1 MKRRDFV
8 KFLTAA
14 GVSSPFL
21 VPSSCLGNEEKAAAS
36 ERVLVGAIGVGG
48 RGGQVFRSVLGCSN
62 AQVVAV
68 ADCFKSRR
76 ERSAKVCG
84 GKAYFDFQDIL
95 ADESIDAVTVCTPDH
110 WHVPIAL
117 YAARA
122 KKSCYVEK
130 PLGLTLQ
137 QVLSCEKVFAENK
150 VHFQYGTQQR
160 SQTNCLIG
168 CEMVR
173 QGRIGK
179 IKEIEVY
186 SPNGGTGGN
195 PTPCPIPEDLGEDGY
210 DRWLGPAPKVPY
222 CADRCRPNGTYWIY
236 DQSIGYL
243 GGWGAHPLDIMV
255 WGSDADLSGLVTV
268 EGTGKIGGPLYNTVY
283 DWDMNIMLGD
293 VKVRFIATNRDSTK
307 FIGENGDWID
317 VYRHGLKA
325 SSPDLIANPDLKNAI
340 LTVSTNHAQNFV
352 DAVRFDR
359 TPVSCLKDAVRSD
372 TISHLCDIAVR
383 TQSKVVWDP
392 KKRELVNPT
401 PEQTAMVSRPMREP
415 WTL

>member
-1 MKRRDFV
+1 MKRRDFIQ
-8 KFLTAA
+8 FLAAA

-21 VPSSCLGNEEKAAAS
+21 IPSSCLGDGEKAPAS
-36 ERVLVGAIGVGG
+36 ERVNIGCIGVGG
-48 RGGQVFRSVLGCSN
+48 RGAQVFRMMLSCSN

-68 ADCFKSRR
+68 ADCYKSRR
-76 ERSAKVCG
+76 ESISRACG
-84 GKAYFDFQDIL
+84 GKGFLDFREIL
-95 ADESIDAVTVCTPDH
+95 EDPSIDAVTVCTPDH

-130 PLGLTLQ
+130 PLGLTLE
-137 QVLSCEKVFAENK
+137 QVLKCEKVFAENK

-160 SQTNCLIG
+160 SLSHCHVG

-179 IKEIEVY
+179 VREIEVY

-195 PTPCPIPEDLGEDGY
+195 PTPCPIPENLGEDGY
-210 DRWLGPAPKVPY
+210 ERWLGPAPKVPY
-222 CADRCRPNGTYWIY
+222 CADRCRPQGTYWIY

-268 EGTGKIGGPLYNTVY
+268 EGTGKIGEPLYNTVY

-293 VKVRFIATNRDSTK
+293 VKVKFVAANRDSTK

-317 VYRHGLKA
+317 VFRGGLKA
-325 SSPDLIANPDLKNAI
+325 SSPELIADPDLSDPV
-340 LTVSTNHAQNFV
+340 LTVSTHHAQNFV
-352 DAVRFDR
+352 DAVRYDR

-383 TQSKVVWDP
+383 TKSKVVWDP
-392 KKRELVNPT
+392 AKRELVNPT
-401 PEQTAMVSRPMREP
+401 PEQAAMVSRPMRAP

>member
-1 MKRRDFV
+1 MKRRDFIQ
-8 KFLTAA
+8 FLTTA

-21 VPSSCLGNEEKAAAS
+21 IPSSCLGDDEKAAAS
-36 ERVLVGAIGVGG
+36 ERVNIGCIGVGG
-48 RGGQVFRSVLGCSN
+48 RGAQVFRMMLSCSN

-68 ADCFKSRR
+68 ADCYKSRR
-76 ERSAKVCG
+76 ESISRACG
-84 GKAYFDFQDIL
+84 GKGFLDFREIL
-95 ADESIDAVTVCTPDH
+95 EDPTIDAVTVCTPDH

-130 PLGLTLQ
+130 PLGLTLE
-137 QVLSCEKVFAENK
+137 QVLKCEKVFAENK

-160 SQTNCLIG
+160 SLSHCHAG
-168 CEMVR
+168 CELVR
-173 QGRIGK
+173 KGRIGK
-179 IKEIEVY
+179 VREIEVY

-195 PTPCPIPEDLGEDGY
+195 PTPCPIPENLGEDGY
-210 DRWLGPAPKVPY
+210 ERWLGPAPKVPY
-222 CADRCRPNGTYWIY
+222 CADRCRPQGTYWIY

-268 EGTGKIGGPLYNTVY
+268 EGTGKIGEPLYNTVY

-293 VKVRFIATNRDSTK
+293 VKVKFVAANRDSTK

-317 VYRHGLKA
+317 VFRGGLKA
-325 SSPDLIANPDLKNAI
+325 SSPELIADPDLSDPV
-340 LTVSTNHAQNFV
+340 LTVSTHHAQNFV

-383 TQSKVVWDP
+383 TKSKVVWDP
-392 KKRELVNPT
+392 AKRELVNPT
-401 PEQTAMVSRPMREP
+401 PEQAAMVSRPIRAP

>member
-1 MKRRDFV
+1 MKRRNFLQ
-8 KFLTAA
+8 FLTAA

-21 VPSSCLGNEEKAAAS
+21 IPSSCLGDDEKAAAS
-36 ERVLVGAIGVGG
+36 ERVNIGCIGVGG
-48 RGGQVFRSVLGCSN
+48 RGAQVFRMMLSCSN

-68 ADCFKSRR
+68 ADCYKSRR
-76 ERSAKVCG
+76 ESISRACG
-84 GKAYFDFQDIL
+84 GKGFLDFREIL
-95 ADESIDAVTVCTPDH
+95 EDSSIDAVTVCTPDH

-130 PLGLTLQ
+130 PLGLTLE
-137 QVLSCEKVFAENK
+137 QVLKCEKVFAENK

-160 SQTNCLIG
+160 SLSHCRVG
-168 CEMVR
+168 CELVR
-173 QGRIGK
+173 KGRIGK
-179 IKEIEVY
+179 VREIEVY

-195 PTPCPIPEDLGEDGY
+195 PTPCPIPENLGEDGY
-210 DRWLGPAPKVPY
+210 ERWLGPAPKVPY
-222 CADRCRPNGTYWIY
+222 CADRCRPQGTYWIY

-268 EGTGKIGGPLYNTVY
+268 EGTGKIGEPLYNTVY

-293 VKVRFIATNRDSTK
+293 VKVRFVAANRDSTK

-317 VYRHGLKA
+317 VFRGGLKA
-325 SSPDLIANPDLKNAI
+325 SSPELIADHDLSDPV
-340 LTVSTNHAQNFV
+340 LTVSTHHAQNFV

-383 TQSKVVWDP
+383 TKSKVVWDP
-392 KKRELVNPT
+392 AKRELVNPT
-401 PEQTAMVSRPMREP
+401 PEQAAMVSRPMRAP

>member
-1 MKRRDFV
+1 MM
-8 KFLTAA
+8 L
-14 GVSSPFL
+14 S
-21 VPSSCLGNEEKAAAS
+21 
-36 ERVLVGAIGVGG
+36 
-48 RGGQVFRSVLGCSN
+48 CSN

-68 ADCFKSRR
+68 ADCYKSRR
-76 ERSAKVCG
+76 ESISRACG
-84 GKAYFDFQDIL
+84 GKGFLDFREIL
-95 ADESIDAVTVCTPDH
+95 EDPSIDAVTVCTPDH

-130 PLGLTLQ
+130 PLGLTLE
-137 QVLSCEKVFAENK
+137 QVLKCEKVFAGNK

-160 SQTNCLIG
+160 SLSHCHLG

-179 IKEIEVY
+179 VREIEVY

-195 PTPCPIPEDLGEDGY
+195 PTPCPIPENLGEDGY
-210 DRWLGPAPKVPY
+210 ERWLGPAPKVPY
-222 CADRCRPNGTYWIY
+222 CADRCRPSGTYWIY

-255 WGSDADLSGLVTV
+255 WGCDADLSGLVTV
-268 EGTGKIGGPLYNTVY
+268 EGTGKIGEPLYNTVY

-293 VKVRFIATNRDSTK
+293 VKVKFVATNRDSTK

-317 VYRHGLKA
+317 VYRAGLKA
-325 SSPDLIANPDLKNAI
+325 SSPELIADPDLSDPV
-340 LTVSTNHAQNFV
+340 LTVSMHHAQNFV

-383 TQSKVVWDP
+383 TKSKVVWDP
-392 KKRELVNPT
+392 AKRELVNPT
-401 PEQTAMVSRPMREP
+401 PEQAAMISRPMRAP

>member
-8 KFLTAA
+8 KFLAAA
-14 GVSSPFL
+14 GVSSPL
-21 VPSSCLGNEEKAAAS
+21 LIPSSCLGDDEKAAAS

-84 GKAYFDFQDIL
+84 GKAYFDFQEIL

-173 QGRIGK
+173 KGRIGK

-383 TQSKVVWDP
+383 TKSKVVWDP

-401 PEQTAMVSRPMREP
+401 PEQSAMVSRPMREP

>member
-1 MKRRDFV
+1 MKRRDFIQ
-8 KFLTAA
+8 FLTAA

-21 VPSSCLGNEEKAAAS
+21 IPSSCLGDDEKAAAS
-36 ERVLVGAIGVGG
+36 ERVNIGCIGVGG
-48 RGGQVFRSVLGCSN
+48 RGAQVFRMMLSCSN

-68 ADCFKSRR
+68 ADCYKSRR
-76 ERSAKVCG
+76 ESISRACG
-84 GKAYFDFQDIL
+84 GKGFLDFREIL
-95 ADESIDAVTVCTPDH
+95 EDPTIDAVTVCTPDH

-130 PLGLTLQ
+130 PLGLTLE
-137 QVLSCEKVFAENK
+137 QVLKCEKVFAENK

-160 SQTNCLIG
+160 SLSHCHAG
-168 CEMVR
+168 CELVR
-173 QGRIGK
+173 KGRIGK
-179 IKEIEVY
+179 VREIEVY

-195 PTPCPIPEDLGEDGY
+195 PTPCPIPENLGEDGY
-210 DRWLGPAPKVPY
+210 ERWLGPAPKVPY
-222 CADRCRPNGTYWIY
+222 CADRCRPQGTYWIY

-268 EGTGKIGGPLYNTVY
+268 EGTGKIGEPLYNTVY

-293 VKVRFIATNRDSTK
+293 VKVKFVAANRDSTK

-317 VYRHGLKA
+317 VFRGGLKA
-325 SSPDLIANPDLKNAI
+325 SSPELIADPDLSDPV
-340 LTVSTNHAQNFV
+340 LTVSTHHAQNFV

-383 TQSKVVWDP
+383 TKSKVVWDP
-392 KKRELVNPT
+392 AKRELVNPT
-401 PEQTAMVSRPMREP
+401 PEQAAMVSRPIRAP

>member
-21 VPSSCLGNEEKAAAS
+21 IPSSCLGNEEKAAAS

-68 ADCFKSRR
+68 ADCYKSRR

-84 GKAYFDFQDIL
+84 GKAYFDFQEIL

-130 PLGLTLQ
+130 PLGLTLE

-293 VKVRFIATNRDSTK
+293 VKVKFVATNRDSTK

-340 LTVSTNHAQNFV
+340 LTVSNNHAQNFV

-359 TPVSCLKDAVRSD
+359 TPVSCLRDAVRSD

-401 PEQTAMVSRPMREP
+401 PEQSAMVSRPMREP

>member
-1 MKRRDFV
+1 MKRRDFIQ
-8 KFLTAA
+8 FLTAA

-21 VPSSCLGNEEKAAAS
+21 IPSSCLGDGEKAPAS
-36 ERVLVGAIGVGG
+36 ERVNIGCIGVGG
-48 RGGQVFRSVLGCSN
+48 RGAQVFRMMLSCSN

-68 ADCFKSRR
+68 ADCYKSRR
-76 ERSAKVCG
+76 ESISRACG
-84 GKAYFDFQDIL
+84 GKGFLDFREIL
-95 ADESIDAVTVCTPDH
+95 EDPSIDAVTVCTPDH

-130 PLGLTLQ
+130 PLGLTLE
-137 QVLSCEKVFAENK
+137 QVLKCEKVFAENK

-160 SQTNCLIG
+160 SLSHCHVG
-168 CEMVR
+168 CELVR

-179 IKEIEVY
+179 VREIEVY

-195 PTPCPIPEDLGEDGY
+195 PTPCPIPENLGEDGY
-210 DRWLGPAPKVPY
+210 ERWLGPAPKVPY
-222 CADRCRPNGTYWIY
+222 CADRCRPQGTYWIY

-268 EGTGKIGGPLYNTVY
+268 EGTGKIGEPLYNTVY

-293 VKVRFIATNRDSTK
+293 VKVKFVAANRDSTR

-317 VYRHGLKA
+317 VFRAGLKA
-325 SSPDLIANPDLKNAI
+325 SSPELIADPDLSDPV
-340 LTVSTNHAQNFV
+340 LTVSAHHAQNFV
-352 DAVRFDR
+352 DAVRYDR

-383 TQSKVVWDP
+383 TKSKVVWDP
-392 KKRELVNPT
+392 AKRELVNPT
-401 PEQTAMVSRPMREP
+401 PEQAAMVSRPMRAP

>member
-8 KFLTAA
+8 KFLAAA
-14 GVSSPFL
+14 GVSSPL
-21 VPSSCLGNEEKAAAS
+21 LSPSSCLGADEKAAAS
-36 ERVLVGAIGVGG
+36 ERVNIGAIGVGG
-48 RGGQVFRSVLGCSN
+48 RGGQVFRGMLGCSN

-68 ADCFKSRR
+68 ADCYKSRR
-76 ERSAKVCG
+76 ERSAQVCG
-84 GKAYFDFQDIL
+84 GKAYFDFQEIL

-268 EGTGKIGGPLYNTVY
+268 EGTGKIGEPLYNTVY

-293 VKVRFIATNRDSTK
+293 VKVKFVATNRDSTK

-401 PEQTAMVSRPMREP
+401 PEQSAMVSRPMREP

>member
-8 KFLTAA
+8 KFLAAA
-14 GVSSPFL
+14 GVSSPL
-21 VPSSCLGNEEKAAAS
+21 LIPSSCLGDDEKAAAS
-36 ERVLVGAIGVGG
+36 ERVNIGAIGVGG
-48 RGGQVFRSVLGCSN
+48 RGGQVFRGMLGCSN

-68 ADCFKSRR
+68 ADCYKSRR

-84 GKAYFDFQDIL
+84 GKAYFDFQEIL

-268 EGTGKIGGPLYNTVY
+268 EGTGKIGEPLYNTVY

-293 VKVRFIATNRDSTK
+293 VKVKFVATNRDSTK

>member
-8 KFLTAA
+8 KFLAAA
-14 GVSSPFL
+14 GVSSPL
-21 VPSSCLGNEEKAAAS
+21 LIPSSCLGNEEKAAAS

-48 RGGQVFRSVLGCSN
+48 RGGQVFRGMLGCSN

-84 GKAYFDFQDIL
+84 GKAYFDFQEIL

-137 QVLSCEKVFAENK
+137 QVQSCEKVFAENK

-268 EGTGKIGGPLYNTVY
+268 EGTGKIGEPLYNTVY

-293 VKVRFIATNRDSTK
+293 VKVKFVATNRDSTK

>member
-1 MKRRDFV
+1 MKRRNFIQ
-8 KFLTAA
+8 FLTAA

-21 VPSSCLGNEEKAAAS
+21 IPSSCLGDDEKAAAS
-36 ERVLVGAIGVGG
+36 ERVNIGCIGVGG
-48 RGGQVFRSVLGCSN
+48 RGAQVFRMMLSCSN

-68 ADCFKSRR
+68 ADCYKSRR
-76 ERSAKVCG
+76 ESISRACG
-84 GKAYFDFQDIL
+84 GKGFLDFREIL
-95 ADESIDAVTVCTPDH
+95 EDPSIDAVTVCTPDH

-130 PLGLTLQ
+130 PLGLTLE
-137 QVLSCEKVFAENK
+137 QVLKCEKVFAENK

-160 SQTNCLIG
+160 SLSHCRVG
-168 CEMVR
+168 CELVR
-173 QGRIGK
+173 KGRIGK
-179 IKEIEVY
+179 VREIEVY

-195 PTPCPIPEDLGEDGY
+195 PTPCPIPENLGEDGY
-210 DRWLGPAPKVPY
+210 ERWLGPAPKVPY
-222 CADRCRPNGTYWIY
+222 CADRCRPSGTYWIY

-268 EGTGKIGGPLYNTVY
+268 EGTGKIGEPLYNTVY

-293 VKVRFIATNRDSTK
+293 VKVRFVAANRDSTK

-317 VYRHGLKA
+317 VFRGGLKA
-325 SSPDLIANPDLKNAI
+325 SSPELIADPDLSDPV
-340 LTVSTNHAQNFV
+340 LTVSTHHAQNFV

-383 TQSKVVWDP
+383 TKSKVVWDP
-392 KKRELVNPT
+392 AKRELVNPT
-401 PEQTAMVSRPMREP
+401 PEQAAMVSRPMRAP

>member
-8 KFLTAA
+8 KFLAAA
-14 GVSSPFL
+14 GVSSPL
-21 VPSSCLGNEEKAAAS
+21 LIPSSCLGDDEKAAAS
-36 ERVLVGAIGVGG
+36 ERVNIGAIGVGG
-48 RGGQVFRSVLGCSN
+48 RGGQVFRGMLGCSN

-68 ADCFKSRR
+68 ADCYKSRR
-76 ERSAKVCG
+76 ERSAQVCG
-84 GKAYFDFQDIL
+84 GKAYFDFQEIL

-268 EGTGKIGGPLYNTVY
+268 EGTGKIGEPLYNTVY

-293 VKVRFIATNRDSTK
+293 VKVKFVATNRDSTK

-401 PEQTAMVSRPMREP
+401 PEQSAMVSRPMREP
-415 WTL
+415 WKL

>member
-8 KFLTAA
+8 TLLAAA
-14 GVSSPFL
+14 GVGSPL
-21 VPSSCLGNEEKAAAS
+21 LIPSSCLGNEEKAAAS
-36 ERVLVGAIGVGG
+36 ERVTVGAIGVGG
-48 RGGQVFRSVLGCSN
+48 RGNQVFRSFLACPN

-68 ADCFKSRR
+68 ADCYKSRR
-76 ERSAKVCG
+76 ERSANTCG
-84 GKAYFDFQDIL
+84 GKAFFDFQEIL
-95 ADESIDAVTVCTPDH
+95 ADPSIDAVTVCTPDH

-130 PLGLTLQ
+130 PLGLTLE
-137 QVLSCEKVFAENK
+137 QVQTCEKVFAENK

-160 SQTNCLIG
+160 SMANCQIG
-168 CEMVR
+168 CELVR
-173 QGRIGK
+173 SGKIGK
-179 IKEIEVY
+179 VKEIVVL
-186 SPNGGTGGN
+186 SPNGGTGGD

-210 DRWLGPAPKVPY
+210 ERWLGPAPKVPY
-222 CADRCRPNGTYWIY
+222 CADRCRPSGTYWIY

-293 VKVRFIATNRDSTK
+293 VKVKFAAADRDSTK
-307 FIGENGDWID
+307 FIGEDGAWVE
-317 VYRHGLKA
+317 VYRTGLRT
-325 SSPDLIANPDLKNAI
+325 SSPDLAADQDRAYSH
-340 LTVSTNHAQNFV
+340 VVATNRHAQDLI
-352 DAVRFDR
+352 DAVRFNR
-359 TPVSCLKDAVRSD
+359 TPVSNLKDAVRSD
-372 TISHLCDIAVR
+372 TISHLSDIAVR
-383 TQSKVVWDP
+383 TKSKVVWDP
-392 KKRELVNPT
+392 VKRELVDPT
-401 PEQTAMVSRPMREP
+401 PEQTALVSRPMRDP

>member
-1 MKRRDFV
+1 MM
-8 KFLTAA
+8 L
-14 GVSSPFL
+14 S
-21 VPSSCLGNEEKAAAS
+21 
-36 ERVLVGAIGVGG
+36 
-48 RGGQVFRSVLGCSN
+48 CSN

-68 ADCFKSRR
+68 ADCYKSRR
-76 ERSAKVCG
+76 ESISRACG
-84 GKAYFDFQDIL
+84 GKGFLDFREIL
-95 ADESIDAVTVCTPDH
+95 EDPSIDAVTVCTPDH

-130 PLGLTLQ
+130 PLGLTLE
-137 QVLSCEKVFAENK
+137 QVLMCEKVFAENK

-160 SQTNCLIG
+160 SLSHCHAG
-168 CEMVR
+168 CELVR
-173 QGRIGK
+173 KGRIGK
-179 IKEIEVY
+179 VREIEVY

-195 PTPCPIPEDLGEDGY
+195 PTPCPIPENLGEDGY
-210 DRWLGPAPKVPY
+210 ERWLGPAPKVPY
-222 CADRCRPNGTYWIY
+222 CADRCRPSGTYWIY

-268 EGTGKIGGPLYNTVY
+268 EGTGKIGEPLYNTVY

-293 VKVRFIATNRDSTK
+293 VKVKFVATNRDSTK

-317 VYRHGLKA
+317 VYRAGLKA
-325 SSPDLIANPDLKNAI
+325 SSPELIADPDLSDPV
-340 LTVSTNHAQNFV
+340 LTVSTHHAQNFV

-359 TPVSCLKDAVRSD
+359 TPVSSLKDAVRSD

-383 TQSKVVWDP
+383 TKSKVVWDP
-392 KKRELVNPT
+392 AKRELVNPT
-401 PEQTAMVSRPMREP
+401 PEQAAMISRPMRAP

>member
-8 KFLTAA
+8 KFLAAA
-14 GVSSPFL
+14 GVSSPL
-21 VPSSCLGNEEKAAAS
+21 LIPSSCLGDDEKAAAS
-36 ERVLVGAIGVGG
+36 ERVNIGAIGVGG
-48 RGGQVFRSVLGCSN
+48 RGGQVFRGMLGCSN

-68 ADCFKSRR
+68 ADCYKSRR

-84 GKAYFDFQDIL
+84 GKAYFDFQEIL

-222 CADRCRPNGTYWIY
+222 CADRCRPQGTYWIY

-268 EGTGKIGGPLYNTVY
+268 EGTGKIGEPLYNTVY

-293 VKVRFIATNRDSTK
+293 VKVKFVATNRDSTK

-383 TQSKVVWDP
+383 TKSKVVWDP

>member
-1 MKRRDFV
+1 M
-8 KFLTAA
+8 
-14 GVSSPFL
+14 
-21 VPSSCLGNEEKAAAS
+21 
-36 ERVLVGAIGVGG
+36 
-48 RGGQVFRSVLGCSN
+48 LGCSN

-68 ADCFKSRR
+68 ADCYKSRR

-84 GKAYFDFQDIL
+84 GKAYFDFQEIL

-222 CADRCRPNGTYWIY
+222 CADRCRPQGTYWIY

-268 EGTGKIGGPLYNTVY
+268 EGTGKIGEPLYNTVY

-293 VKVRFIATNRDSTK
+293 VKVKFVATNRDSTK

-383 TQSKVVWDP
+383 TKSKVVWDP

>member
-8 KFLTAA
+8 KFLAAA
-14 GVSSPFL
+14 GVSSPL
-21 VPSSCLGNEEKAAAS
+21 LIPSSCLGDDEKAAAS
-36 ERVLVGAIGVGG
+36 ERVNIGAIGVGG
-48 RGGQVFRSVLGCSN
+48 RGGQVFRGMLGCSN

-68 ADCFKSRR
+68 ADCYKSRR
-76 ERSAKVCG
+76 ERSAQVCG
-84 GKAYFDFQDIL
+84 GKAYFDFQEIL

-268 EGTGKIGGPLYNTVY
+268 EGTGKIGEPLYNTVY

-293 VKVRFIATNRDSTK
+293 VKVKFVATNRDSTK

-401 PEQTAMVSRPMREP
+401 PEQSAMVSRPMREP

>member
-8 KFLTAA
+8 KTLAA
-14 GVSSPFL
+14 VGCASPIL
-21 VPSSCLGNEEKAAAS
+21 IPSACLGNAEKAAAS

-48 RGGQVFRSVLGCSN
+48 RGNQVFRSLMTCPN

-68 ADCFKSRR
+68 ADCYQSRR
-76 ERSAKVCG
+76 ERSAKTCG
-84 GKAYFDFQDIL
+84 GKAFLDFRDIL
-95 ADESIDAVTVCTPDH
+95 ADSSIDAVSVCTPDH

-130 PLGLTLQ
+130 PLGLTLE
-137 QVLSCEKVFAENK
+137 QVQTCEKVFAENK

-160 SQTNCLIG
+160 SMDNCKIG
-168 CEMVR
+168 REVVR
-173 QGRIGK
+173 SGKIGK
-179 IKEIEVY
+179 IKEIHVL

-195 PTPCPIPEDLGEDGY
+195 PAPCPIPEDLGEAGY
-210 DRWLGPAPKVPY
+210 DLWLGPAPKVPY
-222 CADRCRPNGTYWIY
+222 CADRCRPTGTYWIY

-255 WGSDADLSGLVTV
+255 WCCDADITDLVTV
-268 EGTGKIGGPLYNTVY
+268 EGTGKVGGPLYNTVY

-293 VKVRFIATNRDSTK
+293 IKVKFIATNRDSTK
-307 FIGENGDWID
+307 FIGEDGAWVDIF
-317 VYRHGLKA
+317 RHGLRT
-325 SSPDLIANPDLKNAI
+325 SSPDLAAEQSHAYSH
-340 LTVSTNHAQNFV
+340 VAATNKHAQDFI
-352 DAVRFDR
+352 DAVRADR
-359 TPVSCLKDAVRSD
+359 APVSNLKDAVRSD

-383 TQSKVVWDP
+383 TKSKVVWDP
-392 KKRELVNPT
+392 VKRELVNPT
-401 PEQTAMVSRPMREP
+401 PEQAALVSRPMRNP

>member
-8 KFLTAA
+8 KFLAAA
-14 GVSSPFL
+14 GVSSPL
-21 VPSSCLGNEEKAAAS
+21 LIPSSCLGDDEKAAAS
-36 ERVLVGAIGVGG
+36 ERVNIGAIGVGG
-48 RGGQVFRSVLGCSN
+48 RGGQVFRGMLGCSN

-68 ADCFKSRR
+68 ADCYKSRR

-84 GKAYFDFQDIL
+84 GKAYFDFQEIL

-268 EGTGKIGGPLYNTVY
+268 EGTGKIGEPLYNTVY

-293 VKVRFIATNRDSTK
+293 VKVKFVATNRDSTK

-401 PEQTAMVSRPMREP
+401 PEQSAMVSRPMREP

>member
-8 KFLTAA
+8 KFLAAA
-14 GVSSPFL
+14 GVSSPL
-21 VPSSCLGNEEKAAAS
+21 LIPSSCLGDDEKAAAS
-36 ERVLVGAIGVGG
+36 ERVNIGAIGVGG
-48 RGGQVFRSVLGCSN
+48 RGGQVFRGMLGCSN

-68 ADCFKSRR
+68 ADCYKSRR
-76 ERSAKVCG
+76 ERSAQVCG
-84 GKAYFDFQDIL
+84 GKAYFDFQEIL

-160 SQTNCLIG
+160 SMTNCLIG

-268 EGTGKIGGPLYNTVY
+268 EGTGKIGEPLYNTVY

-293 VKVRFIATNRDSTK
+293 VKVKFVATNRDSTK

-392 KKRELVNPT
+392 KKR
-401 PEQTAMVSRPMREP
+401 
-415 WTL
+415 

>member
-1 MKRRDFV
+1 MKRRIFLQ
-8 KFLTAA
+8 FLTAA

-21 VPSSCLGNEEKAAAS
+21 IPSSCLGDDEKAAAS
-36 ERVLVGAIGVGG
+36 ERVNIGCIGVGG
-48 RGGQVFRSVLGCSN
+48 RGAQVFRMMLSCSN

-68 ADCFKSRR
+68 ADCYKSRR
-76 ERSAKVCG
+76 ESISRACG
-84 GKAYFDFQDIL
+84 GKGFLDFREIL
-95 ADESIDAVTVCTPDH
+95 EDSSIDAVTVCTPDH

-130 PLGLTLQ
+130 PLGLTLE
-137 QVLSCEKVFAENK
+137 QVLKCEKVFAENK

-160 SQTNCLIG
+160 SLSHCHVG
-168 CEMVR
+168 CELVR
-173 QGRIGK
+173 KGRIGK
-179 IKEIEVY
+179 VREIEVY

-195 PTPCPIPEDLGEDGY
+195 PTPCPIPENLGEDGY
-210 DRWLGPAPKVPY
+210 ERWLGPAPKVPY
-222 CADRCRPNGTYWIY
+222 CADRCRPQGTYWIY

-293 VKVRFIATNRDSTK
+293 VKVKFIATNRDSTK

>member
-8 KFLTAA
+8 KFLAAA
-14 GVSSPFL
+14 GVSSPL
-21 VPSSCLGNEEKAAAS
+21 LIPSSCLGDDEKAAAS
-36 ERVLVGAIGVGG
+36 ERVNIGAIGVGG
-48 RGGQVFRSVLGCSN
+48 RGGQVFRGMLGCSN

-68 ADCFKSRR
+68 ADCYKSRR

-84 GKAYFDFQDIL
+84 GKAYFDFQEIL

-268 EGTGKIGGPLYNTVY
+268 EGTGKIGEPLYNTVY
-283 DWDMNIMLGD
+283 NWDMNIMLGD
-293 VKVRFIATNRDSTK
+293 VKVKFVATNRDSTK

-401 PEQTAMVSRPMREP
+401 PEQSAMVSRPMREP
-415 WTL
+415 WKL

>member
-130 PLGLTLQ
+130 PLGLTLE

-325 SSPDLIANPDLKNAI
+325 SSPDLIANPDLKNSI

-401 PEQTAMVSRPMREP
+401 PEQSAIVSRPMREP

>member
-1 MKRRDFV
+1 MKRRNFLQ
-8 KFLTAA
+8 FLTAA

-21 VPSSCLGNEEKAAAS
+21 IPSSCLGDDEKAAAS
-36 ERVLVGAIGVGG
+36 ERVNIGCIGVGG
-48 RGGQVFRSVLGCSN
+48 RGAQVFRMMLSCSN

-68 ADCFKSRR
+68 ADCYKSRR
-76 ERSAKVCG
+76 ESISRACG
-84 GKAYFDFQDIL
+84 GKGFLDFREIL
-95 ADESIDAVTVCTPDH
+95 EDSSIDAVTVCTPDH

-130 PLGLTLQ
+130 PLGLTLE
-137 QVLSCEKVFAENK
+137 QVLKCEKIFAENK

-160 SQTNCLIG
+160 SLSHCHVG

-179 IKEIEVY
+179 VREIEVY

-195 PTPCPIPEDLGEDGY
+195 PTPCPIPENLGEDGY
-210 DRWLGPAPKVPY
+210 ERWLGPAPKVPY
-222 CADRCRPNGTYWIY
+222 CADRCRPQGTYWIY

-268 EGTGKIGGPLYNTVY
+268 EGTGKIGEPLYNTVY

-293 VKVRFIATNRDSTK
+293 VKVKFVAADRDSTK

-317 VYRHGLKA
+317 VFRGGLKA
-325 SSPDLIANPDLKNAI
+325 SSPELIANPDLSDPV
-340 LTVSTNHAQNFV
+340 LTVSTHHAQNFV

-383 TQSKVVWDP
+383 TKSKVVWDP
-392 KKRELVNPT
+392 AKRELVNPT
-401 PEQTAMVSRPMREP
+401 PEQAAMVSRPMRAP

>member
-1 MKRRDFV
+1 M
-8 KFLTAA
+8 
-14 GVSSPFL
+14 
-21 VPSSCLGNEEKAAAS
+21 PSSCLGDDEKAAAS
-36 ERVLVGAIGVGG
+36 ERVNIGAIGVGG
-48 RGGQVFRSVLGCSN
+48 RGGQVFRGMLGCSN

-68 ADCFKSRR
+68 ADCYKSRR

-84 GKAYFDFQDIL
+84 GKAYFDFQEIL

-222 CADRCRPNGTYWIY
+222 CADRCRPQGTYWIY

-268 EGTGKIGGPLYNTVY
+268 EGTGKIGEPLYNTVY

-293 VKVRFIATNRDSTK
+293 VKVKFVATNRDSTK

-383 TQSKVVWDP
+383 TKSKVVWDP